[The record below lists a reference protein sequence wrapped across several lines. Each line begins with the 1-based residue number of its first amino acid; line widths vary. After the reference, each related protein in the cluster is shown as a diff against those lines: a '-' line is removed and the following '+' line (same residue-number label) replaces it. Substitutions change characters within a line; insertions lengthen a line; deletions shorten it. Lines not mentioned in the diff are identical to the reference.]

1 MQVHIR
7 CRSRVT
13 LHRLVPAFPMSIT
26 ASGGDQRLSRRGY
39 ERPLR
44 DGQPVRIPAFESVDL
59 QLTGSLFSPSR
70 CTLELSQAPAL
81 GYGPFSDVRNEDVDG
96 KILYLRE
103 LISGS
108 VFQQPQEDWNAA
120 KMAGA
125 LQTSPSRIRSRL
137 FMQGV
142 AFTQLCRTQRL
153 MRALFESFRFD
164 LSVSDLKA
172 RVGWS
177 ENHDLE
183 ASFHEWF
190 GVSLQTISRLREDCL

>member
-1 MQVHIR
+1 
-7 CRSRVT
+7 
-13 LHRLVPAFPMSIT
+13 MSIT
-26 ASGGDQRLSRRGY
+26 ASDGDQLLTRRGY

-44 DGQPVRIPAFESVDL
+44 QGQTVRIPAFESVDL
-59 QLTGSLFSPSR
+59 QLTGGLFSPSA
-70 CTLELSQAPAL
+70 CTLELSELPKHGHSPL
-81 GYGPFSDVRNEDVDG
+81 SDLHDGDVDD
-96 KILYLRE
+96 KIMYLRE

-108 VFQQPQEDWNAA
+108 VFQHPQEVWNAA

-125 LQTSPSRIRSRL
+125 LQTSPNRIRSRL

-142 AFTQLCRTQRL
+142 AFTQLCKTQRL

-183 ASFHEWF
+183 ASFYEWF